1 MLANFKIL
9 KKNHPFNF
17 FFKLKNKFDK
27 HKRPQI
33 DQQVKKCKKQQQQ
46 KIPNHEEDSSMGIVT
61 EVIKELKIS
70 SVMTLLL
77 VKNPMGTF
85 GEHFKFFK
93 ILRRDG
99 VFKA

>member
-1 MLANFKIL
+1 
-9 KKNHPFNF
+9 
-17 FFKLKNKFDK
+17 
-27 HKRPQI
+27 
-33 DQQVKKCKKQQQQ
+33 
-46 KIPNHEEDSSMGIVT
+46 MGIVT

-85 GEHFKFFK
+85 GEHFKFK